1 MKYEDLKSKYEI
13 TGIITSLKSQVSNL
27 SRIILPSEYETTMRG
42 NKILTVY
49 DRFDPIMKI
58 EGTEELMVLFR
69 KSLELE
75 QENYKPKS

>member
-27 SRIILPSEYETTMRG
+27 SRIILPNEYETTMKG

-69 KSLELE
+69 EKLELE